1 MDYDNKQAESAKRPF
16 ARKSLKHVNS
26 FKAMDVMRRAS
37 ELESLGRKIV
47 HLEVGE
53 PDFSTVAPIVD
64 AAKKALE
71 KGLTQYTSPTGIVEL
86 KTRLSELYFRRH
98 GLSVNAER
106 ILITP
111 GASGGLLLLAN
122 LLVEAGD
129 EILIMDPAY
138 PCVRNFIR
146 LMSATPRLIPCDA
159 QQGFRPTVSQ
169 FEKARNSSTKGV
181 WLASPNNPTGTVLDR
196 ETLTKLAV
204 WARSTANHFLVD
216 EIYHGLHYVSDL
228 PSVLEVESDA
238 FVVNSFSKYFSMTGW
253 RLGWMIVP
261 QDLIRSVEC
270 LAQNMFISPP
280 TLSQIAASA
289 AFDSYQE
296 AEDNVKRYAIN
307 RSILMNELPSSGLDK
322 LAPADGAFYIY
333 ADIAHFTDDSVEFCK
348 RMLEEIG
355 VACTP
360 GLDFDPDRG
369 GSTLRLSFSGA
380 ENDMI
385 EACKRI
391 KTWLKKNISN

>member
-1 MDYDNKQAESAKRPF
+1 MVLKVADRGKMPPF
-16 ARKSLKHVNS
+16 IV
-26 FKAMDVMRRAS
+26 MDVMQAAS
-37 ELESLGRKIV
+37 LRESKGGDVL
-47 HLEVGE
+47 HLEVGQPSTKAPSKVITAAKTALE
-53 PDFSTVAPIVD
+53 NDKLGYTPALGLLKLRADIAKHYKDWYGVDIPLERIVATKGSSAAFILSFMAAFDPGDRVVMASPGYPAYRNILKSLGITPISILTELKHRFQPTVALLEELEQPID
-64 AAKKALE
+64 GLIIASPSNPAGTMIGYQQMQELSNYCKKKE
-71 KGLTQYTSPTGIVEL
+71 
-86 KTRLSELYFRRH
+86 
-98 GLSVNAER
+98 
-106 ILITP
+106 
-111 GASGGLLLLAN
+111 
-122 LLVEAGD
+122 
-129 EILIMDPAY
+129 
-138 PCVRNFIR
+138 IR
-146 LMSATPRLIPCDA
+146 LIS
-159 QQGFRPTVSQ
+159 
-169 FEKARNSSTKGV
+169 
-181 WLASPNNPTGTVLDR
+181 
-196 ETLTKLAV
+196 
-204 WARSTANHFLVD
+204 D
-216 EIYHGLHYVSDL
+216 EIYHGVNYGQKPVSA
-228 PSVLEVESDA
+228 LETHAESL
-238 FVVNSFSKYFSMTGW
+238 VINSFSKYFSMTGW

-261 QDLIRSVEC
+261 EDLARSVEC

-289 AFDSYQE
+289 AFDSYEE

-333 ADIAHFTDDSVEFCK
+333 ADIAHFTNDSVEFCK